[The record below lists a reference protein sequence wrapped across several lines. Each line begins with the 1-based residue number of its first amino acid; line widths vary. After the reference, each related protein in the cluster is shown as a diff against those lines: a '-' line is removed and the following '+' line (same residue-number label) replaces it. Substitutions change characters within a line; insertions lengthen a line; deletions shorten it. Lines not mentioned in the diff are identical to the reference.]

1 MDIVD
6 QGFLN
11 AKKVKLQKLKH
22 TIKRMVKEILKK
34 KSYEQSTT
42 STGNRR

>member
-11 AKKVKLQKLKH
+11 ARKVKLKKLKH
-22 TIKRMVKEILKK
+22 TIKRMVRELLKQK
-34 KSYEQSTT
+34 VK
-42 STGNRR
+42 